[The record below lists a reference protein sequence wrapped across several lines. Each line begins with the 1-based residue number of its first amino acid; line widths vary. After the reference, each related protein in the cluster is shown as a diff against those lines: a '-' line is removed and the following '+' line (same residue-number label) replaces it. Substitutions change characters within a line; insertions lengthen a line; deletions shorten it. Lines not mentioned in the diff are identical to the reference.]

1 AALLIGEL
9 DDNGL
14 LASPLEEILGW
25 LPAELGADI
34 DELHAALAL
43 VQSFDPSGVGA
54 RDAAECLLLQ
64 LRHPDARRLPEAAN
78 PQVLDAARRLC
89 SHLPLLAAGNSAR
102 LREAL
107 GCDDALLRAAR
118 GLILRLD
125 PRPGRAWAAPAADYA
140 VPDVIVRR
148 TARGWQAALN
158 AAVMPRLRINDL
170 YVQVLASQR

>member
-1 AALLIGEL
+1 EASQPTTLREHLLGQLAMTRAGRRDAALAALLIGEL

-89 SHLPLLAAGNSAR
+89 
-102 LREAL
+102 
-107 GCDDALLRAAR
+107 
-118 GLILRLD
+118 
-125 PRPGRAWAAPAADYA
+125 
-140 VPDVIVRR
+140 
-148 TARGWQAALN
+148 
-158 AAVMPRLRINDL
+158 
-170 YVQVLASQR
+170 